1 MKTKTILIAAAT
13 WATIC
18 GIVILPLISGCSS
31 FSKKDID
38 EEISDEGLLRND
50 DLEAY
55 RSQDGTVSIRNT
67 ATGLVTIKNIKLDW
81 TAPSH
86 NDSLAVFCSEGKRGY
101 YNMYTGEIAIP
112 AQYRRAWIFSE
123 GLAAVQ
129 RNGNIGFIDNKG
141 NVVIDFKYPYHGNP
155 LSSFVFDD
163 GHCVVAN
170 EEGKCGVIDKTGKW
184 LILPEYDSVN
194 TFPEYAIVSKA
205 GYSMQV
211 AYDGTILNTFV
222 LDSVYE
228 LSFDED
234 ERVEN
239 RDGCVEYVEKN
250 VKTGLYSYCIGGRCG
265 LMDSN
270 CHRLTEPIYSHIRAV
285 NRNMF
290 RATLLDG
297 WSEVILDAK
306 GNVMK

>member
-1 MKTKTILIAAAT
+1 MKTKTLLLAAAT
-13 WATIC
+13 WAVIC
-18 GIVILPLISGCSS
+18 GIVILPFISGCTSLS
-31 FSKKDID
+31 NKNID
-38 EEISDEGLLRND
+38 EEISDDGLLRND
-50 DLEAY
+50 DLTAY
-55 RSQDGTVSIRNT
+55 RSKDGKISIRNT
-67 ATGLVTIKNIKLDW
+67 TTGLVTIKDINLDW
-81 TAPSH
+81 TAPSR
-86 NDSLAVFCSEGKRGY
+86 NDSLAVYCSEGKRGY
-101 YNMYTGEIAIP
+101 YNMYTGEIAVP

-129 RNGNIGFIDNKG
+129 RNGNIGFINHQGD
-141 NVVIDFKYPYHGNP
+141 VVIDFKYPYHGNP
-155 LSSFVFDD
+155 LSNFVFED

-170 EEGKCGVIDKTGKW
+170 EDGKCGVIDKTGQW
-184 LILPEYDSVN
+184 LILPEYDNVN

-211 AYDGTILNTFV
+211 GYDGTILNTFV

-228 LSFDED
+228 LSYEED
-234 ERVEN
+234 ERVVD
-239 RDGCVEYVEKN
+239 RDGCVEYVEKT
-250 VKTGLYSYCIGGRCG
+250 VKTGLYSYRIGGRCG
-265 LMDSN
+265 LMDSQ
-270 CHRLTEPIYSHIRAV
+270 CHRLTEPIYSHIMAV